1 MRLFLSF
8 ILLLSVNFIDINAQ
22 NKQADSTRSKSSFFE
37 DVDFGGGIQ
46 LSFGNG
52 YTAIGVSPSAV
63 YGFSDQWASGVSVT
77 YLYVNENLYNFD
89 YNIYG
94 ASTLVLYNPIEELQL
109 NTEFEMLNVH
119 QKNGEQKNQ
128 YWVPAWYVGAGY
140 AISKRGTIG
149 LRYDILFN
157 KDKSVYRDALT
168 PYVKFYF

>member
-149 LRYDILFN
+149 LRYDILFD

>member
-8 ILLLSVNFIDINAQ
+8 VLLLSVNFIDIHAQ
-22 NKQADSTRSKSSFFE
+22 NEQADSTRSKSSFFE

-52 YTAIGVSPSAV
+52 YTAVGVSPSAV
-63 YGFSDQWASGVSVT
+63 YGFSDQWAAGISVS
-77 YLYVNENLYNFD
+77 YLYVNDNLYNFD

-94 ASTLVLYNPIEELQL
+94 GSSLVMFNPIEELQL
-109 NTEFEMLNVH
+109 NTEFEMLHVN
-119 QKNGEQKNQ
+119 QKNSDQNNQ

-149 LRYDILFN
+149 LRYDILFD

>member
-8 ILLLSVNFIDINAQ
+8 ILLLSVNFIDIHAQ
-22 NKQADSTRSKSSFFE
+22 NQQADSTRSKSPFFE

-63 YGFSDQWASGVSVT
+63 YGFSDQWAAGISVS
-77 YLYVNENLYNFD
+77 YLYVNDNLYNFD

-94 ASTLVLYNPIEELQL
+94 GSSLVMYNPIEELQL
-109 NTEFEMLNVH
+109 NTEFEMLHVN
-119 QKNGEQKNQ
+119 QKNSDQNNQ

-149 LRYDILFN
+149 LRYDLLFD
-157 KDKSVYRDALT
+157 KDRSVYRDALT

>member
-1 MRLFLSF
+1 MKRFLL
-8 ILLLSVNFIDINAQ
+8 ILIFFSGFSVQLISQ
-22 NKQADSTRSKSSFFE
+22 NEQADSTRSKNSFFE

-46 LSFGNG
+46 LSIGNG
-52 YTAIGVSPSAV
+52 YTAVGLSPSAV

-94 ASTLVLYNPIEELQL
+94 ASTLVLFNPIEELQL

-149 LRYDILFN
+149 LRYDILFD
-157 KDKSVYRDALT
+157 KDKSVYRDAIT

>member
-63 YGFSDQWASGVSVT
+63 YGFSDQWAAGVSVT

-149 LRYDILFN
+149 LRYDILFD

>member
-8 ILLLSVNFIDINAQ
+8 ILLLSVNFIGINAQ

>member
-8 ILLLSVNFIDINAQ
+8 VLLLSVNFIDIYAQ
-22 NKQADSTRSKSSFFE
+22 NEQADSTRSKSSFFE

-52 YTAIGVSPSAV
+52 YTAVGVSPSAV
-63 YGFSDQWASGVSVT
+63 YGFSDQWAAGISVS
-77 YLYVNENLYNFD
+77 YLYVNDNLYNFD

-94 ASTLVLYNPIEELQL
+94 GSSLVMFNPIEELQL
-109 NTEFEMLNVH
+109 NTEFEMLHVN
-119 QKNGEQKNQ
+119 QKNSDQNNQ

-149 LRYDILFN
+149 LRYDILFD
-157 KDKSVYRDALT
+157 KDRSVYRDALT

>member
-22 NKQADSTRSKSSFFE
+22 NEQADSTYSKSSFFK

-46 LSFGNG
+46 LSIGNG
-52 YTAIGVSPSAV
+52 YTAVGLSPSAV
-63 YGFSDQWASGVSVT
+63 YGFSDQWAAGVSVT

-94 ASTLVLYNPIEELQL
+94 ASTLLLYNPIEELQL
-109 NTEFEMLNVH
+109 NSEFEMLNVL

-149 LRYDILFN
+149 LRYDILFD

-168 PYVKFYF
+168 PYVKFYY

>member
-8 ILLLSVNFIDINAQ
+8 ILLLSVNFMDLNAQ

-52 YTAIGVSPSAV
+52 YTAVGLSPSAV
-63 YGFSDQWASGVSVT
+63 YGFSDQWAAGIGVS
-77 YLYVNENLYNFD
+77 YLYVNDNLYNFD

-94 ASTLVLYNPIEELQL
+94 GSSLVMFNPIEELQL
-109 NTEFEMLNVH
+109 NTEFEMLHVN
-119 QKNGEQKNQ
+119 QKNSDQNNQ

-149 LRYDILFN
+149 LRYDILFD

>member
-37 DVDFGGGIQ
+37 DLDFGGGIQ

-149 LRYDILFN
+149 LRYDILFD